1 MKPWI
6 KQRYTI
12 GKPFGYHIEKVIIKE
27 HMVIADEAVK
37 LSLIHNPSL
46 HDQFHIHVFS
56 SGDIHLTYGNERS
69 LNYAFF
75 ALDEEKNHLEIGLME
90 GGPDFKIRGII
101 EGFYGTPWSHDDR
114 LDVIKFIEDYRMNAY
129 FYAPKDDPYH
139 RSLWRVS
146 YPDEEL
152 ERLVELI
159 TQTQE
164 KHIDFYFCI
173 SPGQDFIYTKDEEF
187 EELFKKIDQVMS
199 YGINHFSLLMDDIDY
214 DLKGDSKDRFQRPGV
229 AHAYI
234 SNRLNRYLA
243 SKLES
248 YALVMCPTEYW
259 QNWDTEYRKDLR
271 EGLDQEIM
279 VFWTGYNTV
288 AEYIPNDDGKRA
300 KEIFNHPLILWDNY
314 PVNDMATDHLFMGPL
329 VNRGHQLGQSHLG
342 MLSNPMIPWHLSKLP
357 VITMADYMWNAMHYE
372 PEQSYLEAIKELSRH
387 DVSFEKALKIFAD
400 ENRPSLIHY
409 QPNDALQA
417 WIEQRDF
424 NALDSYFEKVNQA
437 CQTLKTSHVYKEF
450 SAQALPWI
458 ERFEKDYQAWKLLK
472 SGKAKTDDFQYIEN
486 DPHVMGYQVL
496 AKIAKKMNL
505 YHGKIYKKDRPNFWD
520 NPKVKR

>member
-6 KQRYTI
+6 KERYTI
-12 GKPFGYHIEKVIIKE
+12 GKTFSYRIERVIIKE
-27 HMVIADEAVK
+27 HMVIADEEVK
-37 LSLIHNPSL
+37 LSLFCNPSF
-46 HDQFHIHVFS
+46 HDNFTIHIFS
-56 SGDIHLTYGNERS
+56 SGDIHLNYGNERS

-75 ALDEEKNHLEIGLME
+75 ALDEEKDHLEVGLLE

-101 EGFYGTPWSHDDR
+101 EGFYGTPWSHSDR
-114 LDVIKFIEDYRMNAY
+114 LDVIRFIDDYRMNAY

-139 RSLWRVS
+139 RFLWRES
-146 YPDEEL
+146 YPEEDL
-152 ERLVELI
+152 SRLVELI
-159 TQTQE
+159 DEANQ

-187 EELFKKIDQVMS
+187 EELFKKINQVMS
-199 YGINHFSLLMDDIDY
+199 YGVKHFSLLMDDIDY
-214 DLKGDSKDRFQRPGV
+214 DLKGESKDRFQRPGV

-243 SKLES
+243 SKLDS
-248 YALVMCPTEYW
+248 YAFVMCPTEYW

-271 EGLDQEIM
+271 EGLDTEIM

-288 AEYIPNDDGKRA
+288 AEYIPNFDGNRA

-329 VNRGHQLGQSHLG
+329 VNRGNKLSESHVG

-357 VITMADYMWNAMHYE
+357 VITMADYMWDSHTYQ
-372 PEQSYLEAIKELSRH
+372 PEESYREAVKDLGRNDI
-387 DVSFEKALKIFAD
+387 SFEQALKIFAD

-409 QPNDALQA
+409 QPNITLEK
-417 WIEQRDF
+417 WIQNKDF
-424 NALDSYFEKVNQA
+424 HTLDEYFKRVHDA
-437 CQTLKTSHVYKEF
+437 CQILKTSDIYPEF
-450 SAQALPWI
+450 TEQALPWI
-458 ERFEKDYQAWKLLK
+458 ERFERDFQAWVKIK
-472 SGKAKTDDFQYIEN
+472 KGQATPADFEYIEN

-505 YHGKIYKKDRPNFWD
+505 YHGKIYKKERPNFWD